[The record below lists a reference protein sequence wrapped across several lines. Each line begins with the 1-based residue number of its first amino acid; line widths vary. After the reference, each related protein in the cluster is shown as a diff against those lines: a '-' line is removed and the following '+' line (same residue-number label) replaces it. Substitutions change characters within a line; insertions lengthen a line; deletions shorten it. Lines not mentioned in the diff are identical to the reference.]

1 MKHRMKPQR
10 EISVHEVGPSYEA
23 VSNSSGRQQPGP
35 EALPQVFKLGR
46 EKMEEKRD
54 TSLHKTTCLLVSQQ
68 CCKADLRGHKRTKW
82 WLNKMHKSGCL

>member
-46 EKMEEKRD
+46 EKMEEKRETPHYIRQHASSSHSNVVRL
-54 TSLHKTTCLLVSQQ
+54 TSEVT
-68 CCKADLRGHKRTKW
+68 RGQ
-82 WLNKMHKSGCL
+82 SGG